1 MVVSPDPT
9 EEKVYGAPPTADVS
23 VMVKGW
29 EKGEVGQ
36 VTVVLRPRN
45 ISSWGRSSPSA
56 LRRYFPSETM
66 RSYDAEAVA
75 WR

>member
-1 MVVSPDPT
+1 MVVWPDPT

-45 ISSWGRSSPSA
+45 I
-56 LRRYFPSETM
+56 
-66 RSYDAEAVA
+66 
-75 WR
+75 